1 MTPPTHSPDAS
12 HALEPERADLLGALR
27 RRGRG
32 IRSAFSLR
40 NGIAA
45 FAHAGL
51 YVGAAGLWLTMAL
64 PALPRWPIL
73 IVLLVVAF
81 GLYFLRKTPLTEQD
95 VVAYIDA
102 RLDAQETILSAW
114 EAVQGESA
122 EAFDSHTLR
131 QALRLLQESTAS
143 TRPTLLPVVARTLP
157 LGLATLAAL
166 WFVPVPSVVAMTGPE
181 TLRIE
186 DASLL
191 ERIERLEE
199 LAPDEE
205 SRRLLAEAR
214 AEAAE
219 LQRAL
224 AEGVDP
230 REALD
235 SMDSIREQLERVERQ
250 SQSTESEALQEA
262 VRELADEEP
271 EMAEALAERNLE
283 DLDREVTRAAAR
295 REEADRQRARQ
306 ALERAAEAA
315 RDAGDEELAES
326 LLRRRDLL
334 DQREEQAALARRLA
348 EAMPELMEG
357 ELGRQ
362 LERLSRDGDA
372 SDLDEATVD
381 AMEEAWSRL
390 TPEERRQLAEA
401 MRRQQAAENRHAAE
415 ESESEG
421 ETLSADEYERMLRE
435 SLEHLEELQ
444 RGAGQGGQSGG
455 AMPVPRPGGQGGQG
469 GGGQGAGQG
478 SGQGA
483 GQGSGQGAGQ
493 GSGQGQGAGQGGGGS
508 GAGGQGG
515 GSGQGNAGGT
525 TPTLEGG
532 EGPLARVRPRV
543 GAGTPSRSWI
553 EWGTPGAPT
562 DQGGGGG
569 GIGGGSVGPS
579 EGGGIGRSRV
589 PADYEDHVRTY
600 FHGERERRE

>member
-1 MTPPTHSPDAS
+1 MTPPTQSPNAS
-12 HALEPERADLLGALR
+12 DEPAPERADLLAALH
-27 RRGRG
+27 RRGRTV
-32 IRSAFSLR
+32 RQAFALR
-40 NGIAA
+40 NAIAA
-45 FAHAGL
+45 LTRAGL
-51 YVGAAGLWLTMAL
+51 YVGAAGLWLTMAA
-64 PALPRWPIL
+64 PSLPRWPVVV
-73 IVLLVVAF
+73 VLLVAALA
-81 GLYFLRKTPLTEQD
+81 LYFFRKTRLTEQD
-95 VVAYIDA
+95 VVAYVDS
-102 RLDAQETILSAW
+102 RLNGQETILSAW
-114 EAVQGESA
+114 EAAQRGPMGA
-122 EAFDSHTLR
+122 LDAITLR
-131 QALRLLQESTAS
+131 RALRLLNESTVS
-143 TRPTLLPVVARTLP
+143 TRPALVPAVAHTFP
-157 LGLATLAAL
+157 LGLATFVAL
-166 WFVPVPSVVAMTGPE
+166 WFVPVPVVVAMTGPDM
-181 TLRIE
+181 LRID

-235 SMDSIREQLERVERQ
+235 AMDSIREQLERVERQ
-250 SQSTESEALQEA
+250 SQSVESEALEEA

-295 REEADRQRARQ
+295 RESADRERARQ
-306 ALERAAEAA
+306 ALESAAEAA

-326 LLRRRDLL
+326 LLRRRNLL

-390 TPEERRQLAEA
+390 SPEERRQLAEA
-401 MRRQQAAENRHAAE
+401 MRQQQAAENRQAAE
-415 ESESEG
+415 ESG
-421 ETLSADEYERMLRE
+421 AGGDTLSADEYERMLRE
-435 SLEHLEELQ
+435 SLEHLEDLQ
-444 RGAGQGGQSGG
+444 RGAGQSGQGGSGAMPMPQRGGGQSG
-455 AMPVPRPGGQGGQG
+455 QGGQ
-469 GGGQGAGQG
+469 GGQGAGQG
-478 SGQGA
+478 
-483 GQGSGQGAGQ
+483 
-493 GSGQGQGAGQGGGGS
+493 GQGAGQGGQGGQGCQGS

-515 GSGQGNAGGT
+515 GGGQGNAGGV
-525 TPTLEGG
+525 TPVLEGS

-562 DQGGGGG
+562 GEGGG

-600 FHGERERRE
+600 FHGERERRK